1 MNVRQLKAF
10 CLVMET
16 GSMSEAARAL
26 AVSQPAVSKSVRLLE
41 ERLQLRLFKRTGDRV
56 YPSMEAQRLYPSV
69 KRIFE
74 EIDLA
79 DDLARRLRT
88 AEAGSIKVA
97 ATYAITAALLT
108 EAIEIFH
115 QRRSLIDLQLMALT
129 PQEVIDRVLER
140 EFDVGFLHEP
150 VTDPEIEL
158 IPLCDI
164 DIVCALP
171 GNHRLS
177 EKAFIGPGDLTG
189 ETVISYGGE
198 AYAAR
203 MLRQRAEE
211 AGVPWKVSIVVNQTS
226 IALSMASTGIGVAVV
241 DSIALGRLNRQEVN
255 IRPFRP
261 AVTLRLSAIFPPGRP
276 HSSVCD
282 QFVQTVSQVVMRNAA
297 ASSGLH
303 RLCAGGAAENGM

>member
-1 MNVRQLKAF
+1 
-10 CLVMET
+10 MET

-26 AVSQPAVSKSVRLLE
+26 AVSQPAISKSVRLLE

-74 EIDLA
+74 EIELT

-108 EAIEIFH
+108 DAIEHFH

-129 PQEVIDRVLER
+129 PQEVIDAVLER
-140 EFDVGFLHEP
+140 DFDVGFLHEP
-150 VTDPEIEL
+150 IGDASIEH

-171 GNHRLS
+171 SNHRLS
-177 EKAFIGPGDLTG
+177 EKAFIGPADLTT
-189 ETVISYGGE
+189 ETIISYGGDV
-198 AYAAR
+198 YAAR
-203 MLRQRAEE
+203 MLRQKAQD

-226 IALSMASTGIGVAVV
+226 VALSMAATGIGVAVV
-241 DSIALGRLNRQEVN
+241 DSIALGKLNRRAIN

-261 AVTLRLSAIFPPGRP
+261 AITLRLSAIFAP
-276 HSSVCD
+276 HRHHSQVCD
-282 QFVQTVSQVVMRNAA
+282 QFVQTVAQVVAGNAA
-297 ASSGLH
+297 ASSGYH
-303 RLCAGGAAENGM
+303 RMCS

>member
-1 MNVRQLKAF
+1 
-10 CLVMET
+10 
-16 GSMSEAARAL
+16 MSEAARAL
-26 AVSQPAVSKSVRLLE
+26 AVSQPAISKSVRLLE

-74 EIDLA
+74 EIELT

-108 EAIEIFH
+108 DAIEHFH

-129 PQEVIDRVLER
+129 PQEVIDAVLER
-140 EFDVGFLHEP
+140 DFDVGFLHEP
-150 VTDPEIEL
+150 IGDASIEH

-171 GNHRLS
+171 PNHRLS
-177 EKAFIGPGDLTG
+177 EKAFIGPADLTT
-189 ETVISYGGE
+189 ETIISYGGD

-203 MLRQRAEE
+203 ILREKAQD

-226 IALSMASTGIGVAVV
+226 VALSMAATGIGVAVV
-241 DSIALGRLNRQEVN
+241 DSIALGKLNRRAIN

-261 AVTLRLSAIFPPGRP
+261 AITLRLSAIFAP
-276 HSSVCD
+276 HRHHSQVCD
-282 QFVQTVSQVVMRNAA
+282 QFVQTVAQVVAGNAA
-297 ASSGLH
+297 ASAGYH
-303 RLCAGGAAENGM
+303 RMCS

>member
-26 AVSQPAVSKSVRLLE
+26 AVSQPAISKSVRLLE

-74 EIDLA
+74 EIELT

-108 EAIEIFH
+108 DAIEHFH

-129 PQEVIDRVLER
+129 PQEVIDAVLER
-140 EFDVGFLHEP
+140 DFDVGFLHEP
-150 VTDPEIEL
+150 IGDASIEH

-171 GNHRLS
+171 SNHRLS
-177 EKAFIGPGDLTG
+177 EKAFIGPADLTT
-189 ETVISYGGE
+189 ETIISYGGDV
-198 AYAAR
+198 YAAR
-203 MLRQRAEE
+203 MLRQKAQD

-226 IALSMASTGIGVAVV
+226 VALSMAATGIGVAVV
-241 DSIALGRLNRQEVN
+241 DSIALGKLNRRAIN

-261 AVTLRLSAIFPPGRP
+261 AITLRLSAIFAP
-276 HSSVCD
+276 HRHHSQVCD
-282 QFVQTVSQVVMRNAA
+282 QFVQTVAQVVAGNAA
-297 ASSGLH
+297 ASSGYH
-303 RLCAGGAAENGM
+303 RMCS

>member
-1 MNVRQLKAF
+1 
-10 CLVMET
+10 
-16 GSMSEAARAL
+16 MSEAARAL
-26 AVSQPAVSKSVRLLE
+26 AVSQPAISKSVRLLE

-74 EIDLA
+74 EIELT

-108 EAIEIFH
+108 DAIEHFH

-129 PQEVIDRVLER
+129 PQEVIDAVLER
-140 EFDVGFLHEP
+140 DFDVGFLHEP
-150 VTDPEIEL
+150 IGDASIEH

-171 GNHRLS
+171 SNHRLS
-177 EKAFIGPGDLTG
+177 EKAFIGPADLTT
-189 ETVISYGGE
+189 ETIISYGGDV
-198 AYAAR
+198 YAAR
-203 MLRQRAEE
+203 MLRQKAQD

-226 IALSMASTGIGVAVV
+226 VALSMAATGIGVAVV
-241 DSIALGRLNRQEVN
+241 DSIALGKLNRRAIN

-261 AVTLRLSAIFPPGRP
+261 AITLRLSAIFAP
-276 HSSVCD
+276 HRHHSQVCD
-282 QFVQTVSQVVMRNAA
+282 QFVQTVAQVVAGNAA
-297 ASSGLH
+297 ASSGYH
-303 RLCAGGAAENGM
+303 RMCS

>member
-1 MNVRQLKAF
+1 
-10 CLVMET
+10 
-16 GSMSEAARAL
+16 MSEAARAL
-26 AVSQPAVSKSVRLLE
+26 AVSQPAISKSVRLLE

-74 EIDLA
+74 EIELT

-108 EAIEIFH
+108 DAIEHFH

-129 PQEVIDRVLER
+129 PQEVIDAVLER
-140 EFDVGFLHEP
+140 DFDVGFLHEP
-150 VTDPEIEL
+150 IGDASIEH

-171 GNHRLS
+171 PNHRLS
-177 EKAFIGPGDLTG
+177 EKAFIGPADLTT
-189 ETVISYGGE
+189 ETIISYGGD

-203 MLRQRAEE
+203 VLRQKAQD

-226 IALSMASTGIGVAVV
+226 VALSMAATGIGVAVV
-241 DSIALGRLNRQEVN
+241 DSIALGKLNRRAIN

-261 AVTLRLSAIFPPGRP
+261 AITLRLSAIFAP
-276 HSSVCD
+276 HRHHSQVCD
-282 QFVQTVSQVVMRNAA
+282 QFVQTVAQVVAGNAA
-297 ASSGLH
+297 ASAGYH
-303 RLCAGGAAENGM
+303 RMCS

>member
-26 AVSQPAVSKSVRLLE
+26 AVSQPAISKSVRLLE

-74 EIDLA
+74 EIELT

-108 EAIEIFH
+108 DAIEHFH

-129 PQEVIDRVLER
+129 PQEVIDAVLER
-140 EFDVGFLHEP
+140 DFDVGFLHEP
-150 VTDPEIEL
+150 IGDASIEH

-171 GNHRLS
+171 PNHRLS
-177 EKAFIGPGDLTG
+177 EKAFIGPADLTT
-189 ETVISYGGE
+189 ETIISYGGD

-203 MLRQRAEE
+203 ILRQKAQD

-226 IALSMASTGIGVAVV
+226 VALSMAATGIGVAVV
-241 DSIALGRLNRQEVN
+241 DSIALGKLNRRAIN

-261 AVTLRLSAIFPPGRP
+261 AITLRLSAIFAP
-276 HSSVCD
+276 HRHHSQVCD
-282 QFVQTVSQVVMRNAA
+282 QFVQTVAQVVAGNAA
-297 ASSGLH
+297 ASAGYH
-303 RLCAGGAAENGM
+303 RMCS

>member
-1 MNVRQLKAF
+1 
-10 CLVMET
+10 MET

-26 AVSQPAVSKSVRLLE
+26 AVSQPAISKSVRLLE

-74 EIDLA
+74 EIELT

-108 EAIEIFH
+108 DAIEHFH

-129 PQEVIDRVLER
+129 PQEVIDAVLER
-140 EFDVGFLHEP
+140 DFDVGFLHEP
-150 VTDPEIEL
+150 IGDASIEH

-171 GNHRLS
+171 PNHRLS
-177 EKAFIGPGDLTG
+177 EKAFIGPADLTT
-189 ETVISYGGE
+189 ETIISYGGD

-203 MLRQRAEE
+203 ILREKAQD

-226 IALSMASTGIGVAVV
+226 VALSMAATGIGVAVV
-241 DSIALGRLNRQEVN
+241 DSIALGKLNRRAIN

-261 AVTLRLSAIFPPGRP
+261 AITLRLSAIFAP
-276 HSSVCD
+276 HRHHSQVCD
-282 QFVQTVSQVVMRNAA
+282 QFVQTVAQVVAGNAA
-297 ASSGLH
+297 ASAGYH
-303 RLCAGGAAENGM
+303 RMCS

>member
-1 MNVRQLKAF
+1 
-10 CLVMET
+10 
-16 GSMSEAARAL
+16 MSEAARAL
-26 AVSQPAVSKSVRLLE
+26 AVSQPAISKSVRLLE

-74 EIDLA
+74 EIELT

-108 EAIEIFH
+108 DAIEHFH

-129 PQEVIDRVLER
+129 PQEVIDAVLER
-140 EFDVGFLHEP
+140 DFDVGFLHEP
-150 VTDPEIEL
+150 IGDASIEH

-171 GNHRLS
+171 PNHRLS
-177 EKAFIGPGDLTG
+177 EKAFIGPADLTT
-189 ETVISYGGE
+189 ETIISYGGD

-203 MLRQRAEE
+203 ILRQKAQD

-226 IALSMASTGIGVAVV
+226 VALSMAATGIGVAVV
-241 DSIALGRLNRQEVN
+241 DSIALGKLNRRAIN

-261 AVTLRLSAIFPPGRP
+261 AITLRLSAIFAP
-276 HSSVCD
+276 HRHHSQVCD
-282 QFVQTVSQVVMRNAA
+282 QFVQTVAQVVAGNAA
-297 ASSGLH
+297 ASAGYH
-303 RLCAGGAAENGM
+303 RMCS